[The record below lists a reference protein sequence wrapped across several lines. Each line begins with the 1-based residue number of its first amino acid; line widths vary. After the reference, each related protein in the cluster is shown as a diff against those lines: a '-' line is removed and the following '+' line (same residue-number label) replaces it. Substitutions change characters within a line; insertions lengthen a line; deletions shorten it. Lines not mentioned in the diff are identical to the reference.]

1 MYSNGGVYA
10 GYIRNNRR
18 GDKMDNVKRTLE
30 AIAEE
35 FCNEYCKW
43 PGQYV
48 PEEHGDVDL
57 CESEICANC
66 PVMKL
71 T

>member
-1 MYSNGGVYA
+1 
-10 GYIRNNRR
+10 
-18 GDKMDNVKRTLE
+18 MDNVKRTLE